1 MNFIKKCKQNISP
14 NKRMVLFYLGFVVL
28 LVLIYWTLSI
38 EGSPRNVPVRTPF
51 GSDTVALSWFMTGII
66 YWLSLLLIFYG
77 ILLVDKDIGILV
89 VLFLLIGPHLYL
101 IGLEYGLSGG
111 NVLKMLSKYFYMYI
125 LGRLFW
131 G

>member
-28 LVLIYWTLSI
+28 LVLMYWTLSI
-38 EGSPRNVPVRTPF
+38 EGSPRNVPVRMPF
-51 GSDTVALSWFMTGII
+51 CSDTVALSWFMTGII

-77 ILLVDKDIGILV
+77 IFLVDKDIGILV
-89 VLFLLIGPHLYL
+89 VLFLLIVPHLYL
-101 IGLEYGLSGG
+101 IALEYGLSGG
-111 NVLKMLSKYFYMYI
+111 NILKMLSKYFYMYI

>member
-14 NKRMVLFYLGFVVL
+14 NKRMVLFYLGFVLL

-38 EGSPRNVPVRTPF
+38 DGSPRDIQVRTLF
-51 GSDTVALSWFMTGII
+51 NSDTVALSWFMTGII
-66 YWLSLLLIFYG
+66 CWLSLLLIFYG
-77 ILLVDKDIGILV
+77 IFLVDKDIGILV
-89 VLFLLIGPHLYL
+89 VLFLLIVPHLYL
-101 IGLEYGLSGG
+101 IALEYGLSGG

>member
-14 NKRMVLFYLGFVVL
+14 NKRMVLFYLGFVLL

-38 EGSPRNVPVRTPF
+38 DGSPRDIQVRTLF
-51 GSDTVALSWFMTGII
+51 NSDTVALSWFMTGII

-89 VLFLLIGPHLYL
+89 VLFLLIVPHLYL
-101 IGLEYGLSGG
+101 IALEYGLSGG

>member
-1 MNFIKKCKQNISP
+1 
-14 NKRMVLFYLGFVVL
+14 MVLFYLGFVLL

-38 EGSPRNVPVRTPF
+38 DGSPRDIQVRTLF
-51 GSDTVALSWFMTGII
+51 NSDTVALSWFMTGII

-89 VLFLLIGPHLYL
+89 VLFLLIVPHLYL
-101 IGLEYGLSGG
+101 IALEYGLSGG